1 MSRMNFYGNS
11 LRDIVDLIED
21 RIIHLKELKTL
32 GFTKRSDVIEY
43 FNITDEIKEIDGEY
57 DREEDDCYYIYLGET
72 DDDISLLSNRL
83 KNELDV
89 LYDYIEKNSV
99 DTRGEDYNLYTS
111 VYVEELKKR
120 ARKECLQKQLKGLYS
135 RVLDTITQE

>member
-1 MSRMNFYGNS
+1 MNFYGNS

-72 DDDISLLSNRL
+72 DDISLLTNKL

-120 ARKECLQKQLKGLYS
+120 ARKECLQKQLKGLYG
-135 RVLDTITQE
+135 RVLDTMTQE

>member
-72 DDDISLLSNRL
+72 DDISLLTNKL

-120 ARKECLQKQLKGLYS
+120 ARKECLQKQLKGLYG
-135 RVLDTITQE
+135 RVLDTMTQE